1 MATQP
6 PLKPDRINPLSPP
19 ETPQRPGTDPMPG
32 QPDEFGPGEPDPDQP
47 GETPQEVP
55 PEL

>member
-6 PLKPDRINPLSPP
+6 PLKPDRID
-19 ETPQRPGTDPMPG
+19 PQRPGTDPMPG